1 MIIDP
6 YTWQELPIQH
16 LTPLTD
22 DTLSVQVPKPPGYT
36 YRAGQYAVIRV
47 RISGTPLLRQ
57 YSFASAPANDFL
69 EFLIQREPEGIVTNW
84 FHDHAAVGTHI
95 EISQPFG
102 SFVIESGPHPT
113 LLIAGR
119 IGVAPFVSMVRNE
132 LAQER
137 GENLT
142 LLYSARGVD
151 RFCYPELFRSINV
164 AFFDTEAGKRIN
176 EATLA
181 GYLAPSTRVY
191 LCGSKQFVDSLGD
204 QLRSLGLEPEHL
216 RRELFTLQ

>member
-6 YTWQELPIQH
+6 YTWLELPIQR

-47 RISGTPLLRQ
+47 RINGTPLLRQ
-57 YSFASAPANDFL
+57 YSFASAPGNDFL
-69 EFLIQREPEGIVTNW
+69 EFLIQREPEGVVTNW

-95 EISQPFG
+95 ELSQPFG
-102 SFVIESGPHPT
+102 SFGMEGEQHPV

-119 IGVAPFVSMVRNE
+119 IGVAPFVSMIRDE
-132 LAQER
+132 LARER

-142 LLYSARGVD
+142 LLYSARGID
-151 RFCYPELFRSINV
+151 QFCYPDLFRAINV
-164 AFFDTEAGKRIN
+164 AFFDTKAGKRIGGT
-176 EATLA
+176 TLA
-181 GYLAPSTRVY
+181 HYLTPSSRVY
-191 LCGSKQFVDSLGD
+191 LCGSKQFVDSLTD
-204 QLRSLGLEPEHL
+204 QLRAHGVPPEHL